1 LGDGVFFDIKGNLC
15 EWTPTPPSPVTQR
28 ESHGVVVLKEKY
40 VVLLGGCIED
50 DIYDDCWVYNNDLDV
65 WLQINNIES
74 KISKR
79 VGFTLNVIN
88 DKIFLFGG

>member
-1 LGDGVFFDIKGNLC
+1 MFFDIKGSLC
-15 EWTPTPPSPVTQR
+15 EWKPTSPSPVTPR

-50 DIYDDCWVYNNDLDV
+50 DIYDDCWVYNHHLDV